1 MLSLAIRR
9 CSKLYILER
18 IAFKCD
24 SPYEPVKIIIIH
36 IFCGPSRCTQLI
48 FYLLS

>member
-24 SPYEPVKIIIIH
+24 DSPYEPVKIIIIH
-36 IFCGPSRCTQLI
+36 IFVLTE
-48 FYLLS
+48 